1 MGSLQ
6 AGKPGGREARVP
18 RLLHTGSASHHIG
31 PLGEKRTSDAYH
43 FQKASSYV
51 TGQGGCITGE
61 SVIPPTLPHAHSQAG
76 SQRHADTSLS
86 VHMAL
91 NLQAAPLKRGMSQLF
106 GC

>member
-18 RLLHTGSASHHIG
+18 RLLHTGSTSHRIG

-51 TGQGGCITGE
+51 TGQGGCVTRGKRY
-61 SVIPPTLPHAHSQAG
+61 SSHLPHAHSQAG
-76 SQRHADTSLS
+76 SQCHADTSLF

-91 NLQAAPLKRGMSQLF
+91 NLQAAPLKGGMSQLF